1 MCRWH
6 LGKRVESSEEVA
18 DNRKSRTLKVSLD
31 NTTKALDAS
40 NKQLEHYKTKNQ
52 ELAKVRT
59 EV

>member
-1 MCRWH
+1 M
-6 LGKRVESSEEVA
+6 GKRVESSEEVA